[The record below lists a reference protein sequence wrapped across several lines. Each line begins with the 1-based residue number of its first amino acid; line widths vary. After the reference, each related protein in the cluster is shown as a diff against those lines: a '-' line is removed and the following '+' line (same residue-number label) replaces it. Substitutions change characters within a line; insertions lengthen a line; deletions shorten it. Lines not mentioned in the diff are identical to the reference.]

1 MSPPSAR
8 HGGLKWYYFVIAGV
22 LAVCLICSCAGG
34 VAYFVFG
41 DRSGGGVGLD
51 LPGVGD
57 SSDPTA
63 GCDEALRGGPSDN
76 SGEAGDPA
84 NHRKWAAH
92 YREAAEKANNADI
105 RSAILEEAA
114 AFDKYANAVE
124 EINAKKAAGTDDVD
138 DVLAL
143 TRGLRERIAAHRKV
157 MLACQAAG
165 YN

>member
-1 MSPPSAR
+1 M
-8 HGGLKWYYFVIAGV
+8 KWYYFVIAGV
-22 LAVCLICSCAGG
+22 IALCLICSCAGG
-34 VAYFVFG
+34 VAYFAFR
-41 DRSGGGVGLD
+41 DRPGGGVGLD
-51 LPGVGD
+51 LPGT
-57 SSDPTA
+57 DPTA
-63 GCDEALRGGPSDN
+63 GCAEALRGAPSDN
-76 SGEAGDPA
+76 SGDAGDPA
-84 NHRKWAAH
+84 KQRRWAAH

-114 AFDKYANAVE
+114 AFDKYANTLE
-124 EINAKKAAGTDDVD
+124 EVNAKKSAGTDDVD